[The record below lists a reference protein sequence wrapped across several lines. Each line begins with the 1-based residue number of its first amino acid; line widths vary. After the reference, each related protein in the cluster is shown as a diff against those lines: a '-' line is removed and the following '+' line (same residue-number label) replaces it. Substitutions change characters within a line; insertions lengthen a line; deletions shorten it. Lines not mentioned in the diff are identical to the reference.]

1 MAFSKEEA
9 LRLLEKALADGRLGH
24 AYLISGDPGSGV
36 NEFANA
42 LAGLFLG
49 SGEIQVQLHPDFH
62 AIEPGSKSRRLL
74 IEQVRDLEEAI
85 HRTADRGSRKVAVIR
100 DADRLMP
107 QAANAFLKTLEEP
120 TDGSLL
126 LLTSEMP
133 EALLETIRSRCIAV
147 VLYSQTVADAHV
159 LRGSREERLT
169 AMMEKFFGPASP
181 ADATAA
187 FGLTRVFRDLLE
199 EARETASERTKE
211 ELAAE
216 KAHYGKT
223 TEGDWDDRE
232 ESLKA
237 SAEAEALQER
247 SRLLGLVA
255 NHFGSALRHLHEQ
268 GETPDQA
275 ESRRLIRCLDAV
287 EKLRTSLER
296 GIQEALALEA
306 GFLELIMAS
315 RAESEN

>member
-1 MAFSKEEA
+1 MAFSKDEA
-9 LRLLEKALADGRLGH
+9 LRLLTKALEEGRLGH
-24 AYLISGDPGSGV
+24 AYLISGAPGSGV
-36 NEFANA
+36 NEFANE

-49 SGEIQVQLHPDFH
+49 SGGIQVQLHPDFH

-74 IEQVRDLEEAI
+74 VEQVRELEEAI
-85 HRTADRGSRKVAVIR
+85 HRTGDRGSRKVAVIR

-120 TDGSLL
+120 PSDSLL
-126 LLTSEMP
+126 LLTSELP

-147 VLYSQTVADAHV
+147 VLSAAG
-159 LRGSREERLT
+159 RPPAGAREERL
-169 AMMEKFFGPASP
+169 AGVMARFFGPGSR

-199 EARETASERTKE
+199 EAREMASERTKE

-216 KAHYGKT
+216 KAHFGKA

-232 ESLKA
+232 ESFKA

-255 NHFGSALRHLHEQ
+255 DYFGSSLRKIHE
-268 GETPDQA
+268 GEGGGDPE

-287 EKLRTSLER
+287 EKLRNSLER

-306 GFLELIMAS
+306 GFLELMLAS
-315 RAESEN
+315 RVE